1 MSASSNAKYK
11 KLTVL
16 TGGWSAEREVSLVSG
31 RGVAEA
37 LTSRGYEVTTFDPP
51 KDLAGIAAGLSPL
64 PDAVFNALHGTGG
77 EDGTIQAIL
86 DVVGVPYTHSGM
98 RASAV
103 AMDKP
108 LAKRIAGT
116 VGVPSPAGTII
127 LAGDIAQGH
136 PIPPPYVVKPIAEG
150 SSVGIVIVHEGANAP
165 VASAGWATDELLLV
179 EPYIRGRELTV
190 GVMSRP
196 GEKPRALAVTEIQ
209 YATEFFDYTVKY
221 SEGYATHI
229 LPAKIP
235 ESVYSAAMGY
245 ARLAHEAI
253 GCTGVT
259 RSDFRWDDSTHG
271 TNGQD
276 TDGLYFLEINTQPGM
291 TPISLVPEQAQLA
304 GLSYADLVEW
314 IVEGATCRH

>member
-1 MSASSNAKYK
+1 MSRRK
-11 KLTVL
+11 KVTVL

-31 RGVAEA
+31 KGVVEA
-37 LTSRGYEVTTFDPP
+37 LTSKGYDVTPFDPP
-51 KDLAGIAAGLSPL
+51 QDLAAIAAGLTPR

-86 DVVGVPYTHSGM
+86 DVMGIPYTHSGM

-108 LAKRIAGT
+108 LAKRVVGT
-116 VGVPSPAGTII
+116 AGVPSPAGKIVS
-127 LAGDIAQGH
+127 AADIGKAH
-136 PIPPPYVVKPIAEG
+136 PMPAPYVVKPVAEG
-150 SSVGIVIVHEGANAP
+150 SSVGVIIVREGANAP
-165 VASAGWATDELLLV
+165 PSSPGWAVDEELLV
-179 EPYIRGRELTV
+179 EPFIRGRELTV

-196 GEKPRALAVTEIQ
+196 GEAARALAVTEIQ

-235 ESVYSAAMGY
+235 ESVYSGAMEY

-259 RSDFRWDDSTHG
+259 RSDFRWDDSKQ
-271 TNGQD
+271 N

>member
-1 MSASSNAKYK
+1 MNAAK
-11 KLTVL
+11 KVTVL
-16 TGGWSAEREVSLVSG
+16 AGGWSAEREVSLVSG
-31 RGVAEA
+31 KGVIEA
-37 LTSRGYEVTTFDPP
+37 LTAKGYDVTAFDPP
-51 KDLAGIAAGLSPL
+51 QDLIAIAAGLTPA

-86 DVVGVPYTHSGM
+86 DVMAIPYTHSGM

-108 LAKRIAGT
+108 LAKRLVGT
-116 VGVPSPAGTII
+116 VGVPSPAGQIVTAAG
-127 LAGDIAQGH
+127 LAKGH
-136 PIPPPYVVKPIAEG
+136 PVPPPYVVKPIAQG
-150 SSVGIVIVHEGANAP
+150 SSVGVIIVREGANEP
-165 VASAGWATDELLLV
+165 PSATTWSPDEKLLV
-179 EPYIRGRELTV
+179 EPFIRGRELTV

-196 GEKPRALAVTEIQ
+196 GEPARALAVTEIQ
-209 YATEFFDYTVKY
+209 YTTEFFDYTVKY

-235 ESVYSAAMGY
+235 ESVYSAAMEY

-259 RSDFRWDDSTHG
+259 RSDFRWDDSA
-271 TNGQD
+271 QD
-276 TDGLYFLEINTQPGM
+276 ISGLYFLEINTQPGM

>member
-1 MSASSNAKYK
+1 MTARKSV
-11 KLTVL
+11 TVL

-37 LTSRGYEVTTFDPP
+37 LTSRGYAVTTFDPP
-51 KDLAGIAAGLSPL
+51 QDLGRIVAGLTPR

-86 DVVGVPYTHSGM
+86 DIVGIPYTHSGM

-108 LAKRIAGT
+108 LAKRVVGT
-116 VGVPSPAGTII
+116 VGVPSPVGTIVS
-127 LAGDIAQGH
+127 AGDIAQGH

-150 SSVGIVIVHEGANAP
+150 SSVGIVIVHEHANAP
-165 VASAGWATDELLLV
+165 AASAGWAADEELLV

-235 ESVYSAAMGY
+235 ESVYSAAMEY
-245 ARLAHEAI
+245 ARLAHETI
-253 GCTGVT
+253 GCNGVT
-259 RSDFRWDDSTHG
+259 RSDFRWDDSI
-271 TNGQD
+271 QD

>member
-1 MSASSNAKYK
+1 MSRRKNI
-11 KLTVL
+11 TVL

-31 RGVAEA
+31 KGVIEA
-37 LTSRGYEVTTFDPP
+37 LTSKGYDVTPFDPP
-51 KDLAGIAAGLSPL
+51 QDLAAIAAGLTPH

-86 DVVGVPYTHSGM
+86 DVMGIPYTHSGM

-108 LAKRIAGT
+108 LAKRVVGAA
-116 VGVPSPAGTII
+116 GVPSPAGKIVAAAD
-127 LAGDIAQGH
+127 LAKGH
-136 PIPPPYVVKPIAEG
+136 PIPAPYVVKPIAEG
-150 SSVGIVIVHEGANAP
+150 SSVGVVIVREGANAP
-165 VASAGWATDELLLV
+165 PSTSGWAADEQLLV

-196 GEKPRALAVTEIQ
+196 GEAARALAVTEIQ

-235 ESVYSAAMGY
+235 ESVYSAAMEY

-259 RSDFRWDDSTHG
+259 RSDFRWDDSD
-271 TNGQD
+271 QD
-276 TDGLYFLEINTQPGM
+276 TQGLYFLEINTQPGM
-291 TPISLVPEQAQLA
+291 TPISLVPEQAQLI
-304 GLSYADLVEW
+304 GLPYADLVEW

>member
-1 MSASSNAKYK
+1 MSALDANGTRKRV
-11 KLTVL
+11 TVL

-31 RGVAEA
+31 RGVAGA
-37 LTSRGYEVTTFDPP
+37 LAERGYDVTTFDPP
-51 KDLAGIAAGLSPL
+51 CDLAAITAGLTPL

-86 DVVGVPYTHSGM
+86 DLMGVPYTHSGM

-108 LAKRIAGT
+108 LAKRVVGT
-116 VGVPSPAGTII
+116 VGVPSPAGKIVS
-127 LAGDIAQGH
+127 ASDISKAH
-136 PIPPPYVVKPIAEG
+136 PMDPPYVVKPVAEG
-150 SSVGIVIVHEGANAP
+150 SSVGVIIVRDGANQP
-165 VASAGWATDELLLV
+165 VPAEDWDADEQLLV
-179 EPYIRGRELTV
+179 EPYIKGRELTV

-196 GEKPRALAVTEIQ
+196 GEIPRALAVTEIV
-209 YATEFFDYTVKY
+209 YSADIFDYTVKY

-235 ESVYSAAMGY
+235 ESVYSAAMEY
-245 ARLAHEAI
+245 ARLAHEVI

-259 RSDFRWDDSTHG
+259 RSDFRWDDSIP
-271 TNGQD
+271 D
-276 TDGLYFLEINTQPGM
+276 TKGLYFLEINTQPGM
-291 TPISLVPEQAQLA
+291 TPTSLVPEQAQHA
-304 GLSYADLVEW
+304 GMTYADLVEW

>member
-1 MSASSNAKYK
+1 M
-11 KLTVL
+11 
-16 TGGWSAEREVSLVSG
+16 
-31 RGVAEA
+31 
-37 LTSRGYEVTTFDPP
+37 
-51 KDLAGIAAGLSPL
+51 

-108 LAKRIAGT
+108 LAKRIVGT
-116 VGVPSPAGTII
+116 VGVPSPAGTIVS
-127 LAGDIAQGH
+127 AGDIAKGH

-150 SSVGIVIVHEGANAP
+150 SSVGIVVVHEGANAP
-165 VASAGWATDELLLV
+165 AVSPGWAADEALLV

-196 GEKPRALAVTEIQ
+196 GEAARALAVTEIQ

-235 ESVYSAAMGY
+235 ESVYSAAMEY

-259 RSDFRWDDSTHG
+259 RSDFRWDDS
-271 TNGQD
+271 NQD
-276 TDGLYFLEINTQPGM
+276 SDGLYFLEINTQPGM

>member
-1 MSASSNAKYK
+1 MSAQK
-11 KLTVL
+11 KITVL

-31 RGVAEA
+31 KGVIEA
-37 LTSRGYEVTTFDPP
+37 LTSKGYDVTAFDPP
-51 KDLAGIAAGLSPL
+51 RDLAAIAAGLTPR

-86 DVVGVPYTHSGM
+86 DVMGIPYTHSGM

-108 LAKRIAGT
+108 LAKRIVGT
-116 VGVPSPAGTII
+116 AGVPSPAGKIVFAAD
-127 LAGDIAQGH
+127 LAKGH
-136 PIPPPYVVKPIAEG
+136 PIPAPYVVKPIAEG
-150 SSVGIVIVHEGANAP
+150 SSVGVVIVRAGDNTPPSAP
-165 VASAGWATDELLLV
+165 GWTADEELLV

-196 GEKPRALAVTEIQ
+196 GEAARALAVTEIQ

-235 ESVYSAAMGY
+235 ESVYSASMEY

-259 RSDFRWDDSTHG
+259 RSDFRWDDSTQG
-271 TNGQD
+271 TDGQD
-276 TDGLYFLEINTQPGM
+276 TQGLYFLEINTQPGM
-291 TPISLVPEQAQLA
+291 TPISLVPEQAQQI
-304 GLSYADLVEW
+304 GMSYADLVEW

>member
-1 MSASSNAKYK
+1 MSAPK
-11 KLTVL
+11 KVTVL

-51 KDLAGIAAGLSPL
+51 QDLGGIAAGLSPR

-86 DVVGVPYTHSGM
+86 DVVGIPYTHSGM

-108 LAKRIAGT
+108 LAKRIVGT
-116 VGVPSPAGTII
+116 VGVPSPAGTIVS
-127 LAGDIAQGH
+127 AGDIAKGH

-150 SSVGIVIVHEGANAP
+150 SSVGVVIVPVGANAP
-165 VASAGWATDELLLV
+165 GASSGWAADEQLLV

-196 GEKPRALAVTEIQ
+196 GEQARALAVTEIQ

-235 ESVYSAAMGY
+235 ESVYSAAMEY

-259 RSDFRWDDSTHG
+259 RSDFRWDDSSQNTD
-271 TNGQD
+271 GQNIE
-276 TDGLYFLEINTQPGM
+276 GLYFLEINTQPGM

-314 IVEGATCRH
+314 IVGGATCRH